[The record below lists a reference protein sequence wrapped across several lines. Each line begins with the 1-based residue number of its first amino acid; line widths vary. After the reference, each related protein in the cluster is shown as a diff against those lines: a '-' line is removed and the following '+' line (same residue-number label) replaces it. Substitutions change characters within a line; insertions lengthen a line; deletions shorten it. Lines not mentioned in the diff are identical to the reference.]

1 MGAQSDVA
9 GVRRRS
15 GQGVGVADGR
25 HGQPCFGALGSAKR
39 TGADMTNIREQIVE
53 RIIAELEKG
62 TLPWRKGWTCG
73 GLCLNAESG
82 RPYRGINQIVCGMSG
97 YGDPRWLTF
106 RQAAAKGWHVRK
118 GEKSTKIV
126 RMVEV
131 ARGTDRRDD
140 EDVVA
145 EGDGRRLV
153 MRAYDVFNAAQIEGI
168 EPLPPQ
174 GTPVE
179 PVAAAD
185 AVMAGMQATGLVLLH
200 GSSGACYVPRLDTI
214 RMPDRS
220 AFHSTEDY
228 YATLLHEAA
237 HATGSEKRLNRLNPS
252 TRRGSV
258 EYAKEELLAELSAAM
273 LCGQIGLAAQDAH
286 IESHAAYVASWLEVL
301 RKDKNELFKAAN
313 AAQQICDYLHER
325 AILPENDES
334 IGSAVPVVAPRR
346 VVAR

>member
-1 MGAQSDVA
+1 MRRA
-9 GVRRRS
+9 GR
-15 GQGVGVADGR
+15 QGVDLADGR
-25 HGQPCFGALGSAKR
+25 AGQVGIGALGSAEER
-39 TGADMTNIREQIVE
+39 GLAVTNIREQIVE
-53 RIIAELEKG
+53 RIIADLEKG
-62 TLPWRKGWTCG
+62 TPPWRKGWTCG
-73 GLCLNAESG
+73 GLCINGDSG
-82 RPYRGINQIVCGMSG
+82 RPYRGINQIVTGMSG

-131 ARGTDRRDD
+131 ARSADRRDD

-153 MRAYDVFNAAQIEGI
+153 MRAYDVFNASQIEGI
-168 EPLPPQ
+168 EPLAPQ

-185 AVMAGMQATGLVLLH
+185 AIMAGMQATGLVLLH

-228 YATLLHEAA
+228 YSTLLHEAG
-237 HATGSEKRLNRLNPS
+237 HATGAEKRLNRLNPS
-252 TRRGSV
+252 IRHGSV
-258 EYAKEELLAELSAAM
+258 EYAKEELRAELSAAM
-273 LCGQIGLAAQDAH
+273 LCGQIGLVAQDAH

-301 RKDKNELFKAAN
+301 KKDRNELFRAAN
-313 AAQQICDYLHER
+313 AAQQICDYLSER
-325 AILPENDES
+325 AVRPEVGAEAA
-334 IGSAVPVVAPRR
+334 GKEPMPVVGYR
-346 VVAR
+346 VAGMKR

>member
-1 MGAQSDVA
+1 
-9 GVRRRS
+9 
-15 GQGVGVADGR
+15 
-25 HGQPCFGALGSAKR
+25 
-39 TGADMTNIREQIVE
+39 MTNIREQIVG

-62 TLPWRKGWTCG
+62 TPPWRKGWTCG
-73 GLCLNAESG
+73 GLCINGESG
-82 RPYRGINQIVCGMSG
+82 RPYRGINQIVTGMSG

-131 ARGTDRRDD
+131 ARSADRHDD

-145 EGDGRRLV
+145 EDDSRRLV

-168 EPLPPQ
+168 DPLAPK
-174 GTPVE
+174 GTQVE

-185 AVMAGMQATGLVLLH
+185 AIMAGMQATGLILLH

-228 YATLLHEAA
+228 YATLLHEAG
-237 HATGSEKRLNRLNPS
+237 HATGAEKRLNRPNFS
-252 TRRGSV
+252 VIRHGSV
-258 EYAKEELLAELSAAM
+258 EYAKEELRAELSAAM
-273 LCGQIGLAAQDAH
+273 LCGQIGLVAQDAH

-301 RKDKNELFKAAN
+301 RKDRNELFRAAN
-313 AAQQICDYLHER
+313 VAQQICDYLYEC
-325 AILPENDES
+325 AAKPE
-334 IGSAVPVVAPRR
+334 VAAEAAGNQPTLLVGYR
-346 VVAR
+346 VAGLKR

>member
-1 MGAQSDVA
+1 MRRA
-9 GVRRRS
+9 GR
-15 GQGVGVADGR
+15 QGVDIADGR
-25 HGQPCFGALGSAKR
+25 AGQAGIGALGSAEER
-39 TGADMTNIREQIVE
+39 GLAMTNIREQIVE

-62 TLPWRKGWTCG
+62 TPPWRKGWTCG
-73 GLCLNAESG
+73 GLCINAESG
-82 RPYRGINQIVCGMSG
+82 RPYRGINQIVTGMSG

-131 ARGTDRRDD
+131 DRSRDQRD
-140 EDVVA
+140 GDDVVA

-168 EPLPPQ
+168 DPLPPK

-179 PVAAAD
+179 PVSAAD
-185 AVMAGMQATGLVLLH
+185 AIMAGMQATGLILLH

-228 YATLLHEAA
+228 YATLLHEGA

-252 TRRGSV
+252 IRHGSI
-258 EYAKEELLAELSAAM
+258 EYAKEELRAELSAAM
-273 LCGQIGLAAQDAH
+273 LCGQIGLAAQDTH

-301 RKDKNELFKAAN
+301 KKDRNELFRAAN
-313 AAQQICDYLHER
+313 AAQQICDYLSER
-325 AILPENDES
+325 AVRPDPDEVVSTAPAPVLP
-334 IGSAVPVVAPRR
+334 VRRLVA
-346 VVAR
+346 